1 MFCSKCG
8 SQISEEQACC
18 GNCGAPVR
26 EKRTDENVF
35 AQMQMSNKKMVMHCP
50 RCGNTG
56 LQAQVSNRI
65 TSSSS
70 SASKIGKNFAIG
82 STTYNSIT
90 ETFWLCP
97 TCGMKFR
104 DLDELH
110 NIIVQQRKYANRCKK
125 FLIISAIVDSLSG
138 LFFIYECNAGF
149 KTLIILIIIYLF
161 IPFLP
166 IKLIELWAINDAKN
180 KEIEYNNLLPKVRRI
195 ERK

>member
-8 SQISEEQACC
+8 SQISEEQAFC

-110 NIIVQQRKYANRCKK
+110 NIIVQLRKYANRCKK
-125 FLIISAIVDSLSG
+125 LLIISAIVYFLLALYCIFG
-138 LFFIYECNAGF
+138 CNMGFI
-149 KTLIILIIIYLF
+149 TLIILMIVYLF
-161 IPFLP
+161 IPLLP
-166 IKLIELWAINDAKN
+166 IGLIQLWAINDAKN
-180 KEIEYNNLLPKVRRI
+180 KEMEYNNLLPKVRRMG
-195 ERK
+195 R